1 MRLLIHCRM
10 IHGNQL
16 RFLLNLLKFFLVF
29 SILIE
34 LPSMHQCISVILHLP
49 LGSFSIHREV
59 LIKVYRRGISVGSKM
74 RLGLR

>member
-29 SILIE
+29 LILIE
-34 LPSMHQCISVILHLP
+34 LLSMHQCISVILHLP
-49 LGSFSIHREV
+49 LGSFSILREV
-59 LIKVYRRGISVGSKM
+59 LIKVYQRGISVGSRM
-74 RLGLR
+74 QLGLR